1 MSITAGN
8 LPSYNAL
15 KAFEVAAR
23 HGSFIEAANELCVT
37 PAAISHQIKGLEN
50 YLGLKLFERH
60 GRRVSLSSSGRQLL
74 PDLQQGFTQIE
85 RAVANQLAKS
95 ERHLLT
101 ITTNPAFAAKWLLP
115 RLHLFSKKHP
125 DIDVRLEA
133 SSSISD
139 FSKEKI
145 DAGIRFG
152 SGHFPNLEARP
163 LLNANQE
170 VLFPVCSPALLTG
183 EHPLLSLEDLK
194 HHTLLHDE
202 TLSAQSLVPDWHVW
216 LASHGLN
223 HMDTDRGLRFGN
235 PLMAIEA
242 AINGQGVALGCSF
255 IVADDLAV
263 GRLVKPFDLPYKL
276 NSGYFYVYQGQFPQE
291 KIMLFYEWLVEMNN
305 RSAAAVSMG
314 Q

>member
-1 MSITAGN
+1 MSITSSN
-8 LPSYNAL
+8 MPSYNAL

-23 HGSFIEAANELCVT
+23 HESFIEAAHELCVT

-50 YLGLKLFERH
+50 YLGLKLFERR
-60 GRRVSLSSSGRQLL
+60 GRKVVLSSSGRQLL
-74 PDLQQGFTQIE
+74 PDLQQGFTRIE
-85 RAVANQLAKS
+85 RAVTNQLSKS

-133 SSSISD
+133 SSSVTD

-152 SGHFPNLEARP
+152 SGNFPNLIARP
-163 LLNANQE
+163 LLAPNQE

-183 EHPLLSLEDLK
+183 ENPLITPEDLK

-223 HMDTDRGLRFGN
+223 YMDADRGLRFSN

-255 IVADDLAV
+255 IVADDLAA
-263 GRLVKPFDLPYKL
+263 GRLIKPFDLPYKL
-276 NSGYFYVYQGQFPQE
+276 TSGYFFVYQDPSPQE
-291 KIMLFYEWLVEMNN
+291 KVSRFYDWLMEINN
-305 RSAAAVSMG
+305 QVPI
-314 Q
+314 